1 MRICVRTALINT
13 DWGDDMDYKALDQ
26 IVAEKGFDCKNPH
39 HNLSEQELMDEIQK
53 ERDINLLWQSFMK

>member
-1 MRICVRTALINT
+1 
-13 DWGDDMDYKALDQ
+13 MDYRESDQ
-26 IVAEKGFDCKNPH
+26 LAAEKGFDFKNPH